1 VCCNCKA
8 NVSHLDEN
16 VAALWV
22 WLNLII
28 KFNIQLLL
36 CLNRNIYP
44 WKTYTVAYAKISK
57 GGPKRP
63 LPKFLENVA
72 ILCFER
78 RFSKQ
83 NSVNR
88 LKLNILVYT
97 AEYCLYIFLFFESEG
112 GAVAQWS
119 PPPYASEYTYCIKQF
134 TEKKTQRFIC
144 IQQVLCRNTI
154 RPWCL
159 VQGQLMKKW
168 CQEVISEFNIPLK
181 QSSHI
186 LTISEQLFAPP
197 TNVGSDVDLFLL
209 LTFCQNDFLVLSTWS
224 AAARPLAL
232 CISTSLRHC
241 RNEYL
246 KSFLC

>member
-1 VCCNCKA
+1 
-8 NVSHLDEN
+8 
-16 VAALWV
+16 
-22 WLNLII
+22 
-28 KFNIQLLL
+28 
-36 CLNRNIYP
+36 
-44 WKTYTVAYAKISK
+44 VAYAKISK

-134 TEKKTQRFIC
+134 TRRDFAEIHLHSASALQEYH
-144 IQQVLCRNTI
+144 QA
-154 RPWCL
+154 L
-159 VQGQLMKKW
+159 VP
-168 CQEVISEFNIPLK
+168 CSRAAYEEVMSR
-181 QSSHI
+181 
-186 LTISEQLFAPP
+186 
-197 TNVGSDVDLFLL
+197 SDFRV
-209 LTFCQNDFLVLSTWS
+209 
-224 AAARPLAL
+224 
-232 CISTSLRHC
+232 
-241 RNEYL
+241 
-246 KSFLC
+246 